1 MKTSLG
7 PTIKQQDQAIN
18 RLLKRKIKKEK
29 IMNVKYFIMKEA
41 LEEIANPISF
51 MRKRAESQG
60 GELNGYWANQLVNDP
75 HFLKSIAIEAL
86 NKIKEK

>member
-1 MKTSLG
+1 MK
-7 PTIKQQDQAIN
+7 
-18 RLLKRKIKKEK
+18 
-29 IMNVKYFIMKEA
+29 
-41 LEEIANPISF
+41 
-51 MRKRAESQG
+51 KRAESQG